1 MSHLREYSPDEQ
13 DPDLAFD
20 FGYVWVDIDTPW
32 DEDTVTYEMCPHQ
45 ASHEVGKTVQTML
58 TQQYRYMGSQ
68 SLRSIVDATVTTLR
82 DSIIANHPARLA
94 RRKRTAFLK
103 LTPAGVRKFD
113 IRVMI
118 YEFALARPLQH
129 INDREDCADPPPAV
143 LKVSRTIRAET
154 MPILGQ
160 LNSLIA
166 TTSFAA
172 SAMCAR
178 NWLGHLGKQSGGHLK
193 NFAVV
198 VTGKRISRPPYG
210 HISIMRNMARL
221 TSLAEE
227 WGRHH
232 RDGIRK
238 EVLETLG
245 LLDFGIPL
253 DVFQLHF
260 DPGYRAG
267 PDWPMWELMGRG

>member
-58 TQQYRYMGSQ
+58 IQQYRYMDSQ
-68 SLRSIVDATVTTLR
+68 SLRSIVDATVATLR
-82 DSIIANHPARLA
+82 DSIIANQPARLA
-94 RRKRTAFLK
+94 RRKRTAFLN
-103 LTPAGVRKFD
+103 LPVVD

-129 INDREDCADPPPAV
+129 DNDRGDYADPPPAL
-143 LKVSRTIRAET
+143 LKVSRTVRAET
-154 MPILGQ
+154 MPIFGQ
-160 LNSLIA
+160 LNSFIA
-166 TTSFAA
+166 STSSASSVIAA
-172 SAMCAR
+172 R
-178 NWLGHLGKQSGGHLK
+178 RWLDHLGKQSGGRLK

-198 VTGKRISRPPYG
+198 VTGERINRPPYG

-227 WGRHH
+227 WERHH
-232 RDGIRK
+232 RDEVKK